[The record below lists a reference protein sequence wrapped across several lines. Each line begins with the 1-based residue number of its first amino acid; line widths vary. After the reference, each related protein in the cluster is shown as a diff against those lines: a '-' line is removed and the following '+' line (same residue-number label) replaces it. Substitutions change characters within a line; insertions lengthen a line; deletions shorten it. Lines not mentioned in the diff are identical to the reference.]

1 VRRVS
6 RRTASVLAT
15 LAGFVLAAG
24 LGGCI
29 FGGGGPDDAVQDF
42 ASAIGDEDFD
52 KACDYLAEDI
62 QAQAEAAGGCAAA
75 LEGSLSDE
83 DIEGAD
89 SVETEVVEESDD
101 TATVEATFE
110 GEDPE
115 ELEVTKEDG
124 DWKISG
130 LP

>member
-1 VRRVS
+1 VPRP
-6 RRTASVLAT
+6 AAPVLAAIAA
-15 LAGFVLAAG
+15 LALAAG

-29 FGGGGPDDAVQDF
+29 FGGGGGGPDDAVKDF
-42 ASAIGDEDFD
+42 AGAVADEDFD
-52 KACDYLAEDI
+52 EACDYLSADI
-62 QAQAEAAGGCAAA
+62 QAQAESAGGCAAA
-75 LEGSLSDE
+75 LEGSLTEE

-89 SVETEVVEESDD
+89 GVETELLDESDD

-110 GEDPE
+110 GEEPE
-115 ELEVTKEDG
+115 ELELTKEDG

>member
-1 VRRVS
+1 MS
-6 RRTASVLAT
+6 RRLTPFFAVLAA
-15 LAGFVLAAG
+15 LALPAG
-24 LGGCI
+24 LGGCV
-29 FGGGGPDDAVQDF
+29 FGGGGPDDAVKDF
-42 ASAIGDEDFD
+42 ASAIGDEDFE
-52 KACDYLAEDI
+52 KACGYLSEEI
-62 QAQAEAAGGCAAA
+62 QAQADAAGGGCASA
-75 LEGSLSDE
+75 LEGSLSAE

-89 SVETEVVEESDD
+89 SVETEVLDESDD

-115 ELEVTKEDG
+115 ELEMVKEDG

>member
-1 VRRVS
+1 MS
-6 RRTASVLAT
+6 RRAAPVLAPL
-15 LAGFVLAAG
+15 LALALAAG

-29 FGGGGPDDAVQDF
+29 SGGGGPDDAVQDF
-42 ASAIGDEDFD
+42 ASAIGDEDFE
-52 KACDYLAEDI
+52 KACDYLADDI

-75 LEGSLSDE
+75 LEGSLTDE

-89 SVETEVVEESDD
+89 SVETEVLEESDD

>member
-1 VRRVS
+1 VPRP
-6 RRTASVLAT
+6 AAPVLA
-15 LAGFVLAAG
+15 AIAAFALAAG

-29 FGGGGPDDAVQDF
+29 FGGDGGPDDAVKDF
-42 ASAIGDEDFD
+42 AGAVADEDFD
-52 KACDYLAEDI
+52 KACDYLSADI
-62 QAQAEAAGGCAAA
+62 QAQAESAGGCAAA
-75 LEGSLSDE
+75 LEGSLAEE

-89 SVETEVVEESDD
+89 GVETEVLEESDD

-110 GEDPE
+110 GEEPE
-115 ELEVTKEDG
+115 ELELTTEDG

>member
-1 VRRVS
+1 VS
-6 RRTASVLAT
+6 GRAAP
-15 LAGFVLAAG
+15 VLAALAALVLAVG
-24 LGGCI
+24 LGGCL

-42 ASAIGDEDFD
+42 ASAIGDEDFE

-62 QAQAEAAGGCAAA
+62 QTQAEAAGGCAAA
-75 LEGSLSDE
+75 LEGSLTDE

-89 SVETEVVEESDD
+89 SVETEVLEESDD

>member
-1 VRRVS
+1 MS
-6 RRTASVLAT
+6 RRAASILAVLSAF
-15 LAGFVLAAG
+15 ALAAG

-42 ASAIGDEDFD
+42 ASAIGDEDFE

-62 QAQAEAAGGCAAA
+62 QAQAADAAGDCAAA
-75 LEGSLSDE
+75 LEGSLTDE

-89 SVETEVVEESDD
+89 SVETEVLDESDD